1 MNVIIVG
8 GGMAGATLALAIS
21 SLSRGQLQV
30 SLIEA
35 AEPTQA
41 HPGFDARAI
50 ALAYGTCQRLN
61 QIGVWSALKNC
72 VTPINHV
79 HVSDRGH
86 SGFVNIHA
94 NDYGIPALGN
104 VIELH
109 DAGVHLFDL
118 LKRAPN
124 IKFYCPAKVDSVERQ
139 ENAVVVTLGDGKK
152 LTGELLVA
160 ADGSH
165 SVVARSCNILY
176 QKQHY
181 GQVAI
186 IANVLT
192 SEHPQ
197 GRAFERFTKHG
208 PLALLPMSEGRSSLV
223 WCHPLE
229 KQPEIN
235 QWSQNEFLQQLQNA
249 FGWRLGKML
258 ETGQRHSYPLALSTA
273 DRQVSHRLALVGNA
287 SQTLHPIAGQGFNL
301 GMRDIMTLAKVISD
315 AAIAGQ
321 DIGSYKVLAQ
331 YQQQRNTDRN
341 KTIGITDGLVKL
353 FANDYL
359 PLKIGRNLGLRA
371 MEKLSPV
378 RALLARQT
386 LGWVA
391 QSPLADEEERET
403 CNHLM
408 W

>member
-8 GGMAGATLALAIS
+8 GGMTGATLALTIA
-21 SLSRGQLQV
+21 SLSRGHLQV

-35 AEPTQA
+35 AEPTRE

-50 ALAYGTCQRLN
+50 ALAYGTCQRLH
-61 QIGVWSALKNC
+61 QVGIWPALQHC
-72 VTPINHV
+72 VTPITHV
-79 HVSDRGH
+79 HVSDRGN
-86 SGFVNIHA
+86 SGFTNIRA
-94 NDYGIPALGN
+94 SDYDISALGN

-109 DAGVHLFDL
+109 DAGIHLFEL
-118 LKRAPN
+118 LKQSPN
-124 IKFYCPAKVDSVERQ
+124 IKLYCPATVNSIERL
-139 ENAVVVTLGDGKK
+139 ENSVVVSLNNGEK

-165 SVVARSCNILY
+165 SAIAQACNIPFQRRSY
-176 QKQHY
+176 EQT
-181 GQVAI
+181 AI

-229 KQPEIN
+229 KQSDVN
-235 QWSQNEFLQQLQNA
+235 NWSQHEFLQQLQKA

-273 DRQVSHRLALVGNA
+273 SSQISHRLALVGNA

-301 GMRDIMTLAKVISD
+301 GMRDVMALAQVISI
-315 AAIAGQ
+315 AATSGQ
-321 DIGSYKVLAQ
+321 DIGSYQVLAQ
-331 YQQQRNTDRN
+331 YQQQRQADRET
-341 KTIGITDGLVKL
+341 TIGLTDGLVRL

-359 PLKIGRNLGLRA
+359 PLKIGRNLGLKT
-371 MEKLSPV
+371 MERLSPM
-378 RALLARQT
+378 RDLFARQT

-391 QSPLADEEERET
+391 QSPLAD
-403 CNHLM
+403 
-408 W
+408 

>member
-8 GGMAGATLALAIS
+8 GGMTGATLALAIS

-30 SLIEA
+30 SLIET
-35 AEPTQA
+35 AEPAQE

-50 ALAYGTCQRLN
+50 ALAYGTCQSLN
-61 QIGVWSALKNC
+61 LIDVWPALKHS
-72 VTPINHV
+72 VTPITHV

-86 SGFVNIHA
+86 CGFVNIRA
-94 NDYGIPALGN
+94 DDYDIPALGN
-104 VIELH
+104 VIELY
-109 DAGVHLFDL
+109 DAGIHLFDL
-118 LKRAPN
+118 LKQSPN
-124 IKFYCPAKVDSVERQ
+124 IKLYCPAKVNSVERL
-139 ENAVVVTLGDGKK
+139 ENSVTVTLHSGEK

-165 SVVARSCNILY
+165 STIAQACHIPY
-176 QKQHY
+176 QRQSY

-197 GRAFERFTKHG
+197 GRAFERFTEHG
-208 PLALLPMSEGRSSLV
+208 PLALLPMPEGRSSLV

-229 KQPEIN
+229 KQAEIN
-235 QWSQNEFLQQLQNA
+235 SWNQREFLQHLQKA

-258 ETGQRHSYPLALSTA
+258 ETGQQHSYPLALSTSSK
-273 DRQVSHRLALVGNA
+273 QVSHRLALIGNA

-301 GMRDIMTLAKVISD
+301 GMRDVMALAKVISE
-315 AAIAGQ
+315 AAVSGM
-321 DIGSYKVLAQ
+321 DIGSYKVLVQ
-331 YQQQRNTDRN
+331 YQQQHNADREA
-341 KTIGITDGLVKL
+341 TIGITDGLVRL

-359 PLKIGRNLGLRA
+359 PLKIGRSFGLMT
-371 MEKLSPV
+371 METLPLM
-378 RALLARQT
+378 RDLFARQT

-391 QSPLADEEERET
+391 QSSLAD
-403 CNHLM
+403 
-408 W
+408 

>member
-8 GGMAGATLALAIS
+8 GGMTGATLALAIA

-35 AEPTQA
+35 AEPTQE

-61 QIGVWSALKNC
+61 QIGIWPALQHC
-72 VTPINHV
+72 VTPITHV
-79 HVSDRGH
+79 HVSDRGN
-86 SGFVNIHA
+86 SGFVNISA
-94 NDYGIPALGN
+94 GDYDIPALGN

-109 DAGVHLFDL
+109 DAGIHLFDL
-118 LKRAPN
+118 LKQSPN
-124 IKFYCPAKVDSVERQ
+124 IKLHCPARVSSVDRLESS
-139 ENAVVVTLGDGKK
+139 VVVTLDNGEK

-165 SVVARSCNILY
+165 SAIAQACNIPFQRQSY
-176 QKQHY
+176 EQT
-181 GQVAI
+181 AI

-229 KQPEIN
+229 KQSEIN
-235 QWSQNEFLQQLQNA
+235 NWNQNEFRQHLQKA

-273 DRQVSHRLALVGNA
+273 SRQVSHRLALVGNA

-301 GMRDIMTLAKVISD
+301 GMRDVMALAQVIS
-315 AAIAGQ
+315 AAVTSGQ

-331 YQQQRNTDRN
+331 YQQQRQADRET
-341 KTIGITDGLVKL
+341 TIEITDGLVRL

-359 PLKIGRNLGLRA
+359 PLRIGRNLGLMT
-371 MEKLSPV
+371 MEILPPM
-378 RALLARQT
+378 RDLFACRT

-391 QSPLADEEERET
+391 QSPLAD
-403 CNHLM
+403 
-408 W
+408 